1 MKTAFL
7 AAGALLVL
15 AAPAAAQVSP
25 SIPPAAPSG
34 PTAPTAGPD
43 STDAPTAVAAL
54 PEDLRINQL
63 IIYGDET
70 CPASTDEQINVC
82 AKLPESDRYR
92 IPENLR
98 TSQDPES
105 NSWYN
110 RAIELSYVGRSGIG
124 SCSTTGPGGM
134 IGCFNQLVSQA
145 TAERAGRDEVSW
157 NRLIE
162 EARQERLSRIDAE
175 AEAVEAEANQPR

>member
-1 MKTAFL
+1 MKTALL
-7 AAGALLVL
+7 AAGAQLAV
-15 AAPAAAQVSP
+15 AAPAAAQVNP
-25 SIPPAAPSG
+25 SVPPGAPTG
-34 PTAPTAGPD
+34 PTAPTAVPSPD
-43 STDAPTAVAAL
+43 AAPTAVAAL
-54 PEDLRINQL
+54 PEDVRVNQL
-63 IIYGDET
+63 IIYGDDS
-70 CPASTDEQINVC
+70 CPASTDDQINVC

-98 TSQDPES
+98 TRDDPQS

-110 RAIELSYVGRSGIG
+110 QAIELSYVGRSGIG

-134 IGCFNQLVSQA
+134 IGCFNQLVAQA
-145 TAERAGRDEVSW
+145 RAERAGSDTVNW

-175 AEAVEAEANQPR
+175 AEAIEAEADPR

>member
-1 MKTAFL
+1 MKTLFG
-7 AAGALLVL
+7 AAALLAV
-15 AAPAAAQVSP
+15 AAPAFAQ
-25 SIPPAAPSG
+25 PAA
-34 PTAPTAGPD
+34 AP
-43 STDAPTAVAAL
+43 L
-54 PEDLRINQL
+54 PEDVKINQVIL
-63 IIYGDET
+63 YGDEA
-70 CPASTDEQINVC
+70 CPPSTEEQINVC

-98 TSQDPES
+98 TSNDPQS

-145 TAERAGRDEVSW
+145 TAERAGRDELNW

-175 AEAVEAEANQPR
+175 AEAIEAEANPR

>member
-7 AAGALLVL
+7 VAGALLAL
-15 AAPAAAQVSP
+15 AAPAAAQ
-25 SIPPAAPSG
+25 IPTVPPGAPSG
-34 PTAPTAGPD
+34 PTAPTAVPD
-43 STDAPTAVAAL
+43 PDETQVAAL
-54 PEDLRINQL
+54 PDNVRINQL

-70 CPASTDEQINVC
+70 CPPSTDEEITVC

-98 TSQDPES
+98 TRDDPQS

-134 IGCFNQLVSQA
+134 IGCFNQLVAQA
-145 TAERAGRDEVSW
+145 QAERANSDQVNW

-162 EARQERLSRIDAE
+162 EARQERLGRIDAE
-175 AEAVEAEANQPR
+175 AEAEEAEAQANQPR

>member
-7 AAGALLVL
+7 AAGALLAL
-15 AAPAAAQVSP
+15 APPAAAQVSP
-25 SIPPAAPSG
+25 SVPPGAPSG
-34 PTAPTAGPD
+34 PTAPTVAPSPGG
-43 STDAPTAVAAL
+43 APTAVAAL
-54 PEDLRINQL
+54 PEDVRINQL

-70 CPASTDEQINVC
+70 CPPSTDEQINVC
-82 AKLPESDRYR
+82 ARLPESDRYR

-98 TSQDPES
+98 TREDPES

-110 RAIELSYVGRSGIG
+110 RAIELSYVGRTGIG

-145 TAERAGRDEVSW
+145 RAERANSDEVNW

-162 EARQERLSRIDAE
+162 DARQERLSRIDAE
-175 AEAVEAEANQPR
+175 AEAAEAEANQPR

>member
-1 MKTAFL
+1 MKTALL
-7 AAGALLVL
+7 AAGVL
-15 AAPAAAQVSP
+15 IAVAAPAAAQVNP
-25 SIPPAAPSG
+25 SVPPGAPSG
-34 PTAPTAGPD
+34 PTAPTAVPSPADTEARIATG
-43 STDAPTAVAAL
+43 
-54 PEDLRINQL
+54 PEDVRVNQL
-63 IIYGDET
+63 IIYGDDS

-98 TSQDPES
+98 TRNDPQS

-110 RAIELSYVGRSGIG
+110 QAIELSYVGRSGIG

-134 IGCFNQLVSQA
+134 IGCFNQLVAQA
-145 TAERAGRDEVSW
+145 RAERAGSDAVNW

-175 AEAVEAEANQPR
+175 AEAIEAETNPR